1 MKNLW
6 AIFAIFFAFALPIG
20 DAEAKRFGGG
30 KSFGQSY
37 RTAPAQ
43 PKPTADNTRQQQSTP
58 AQNNTNR
65 KGMLGGLMGGLLAG
79 GLIAALF
86 GGAFEGIQMMDILL
100 LALVAF
106 VIFKFMRRGRAQ
118 APVAAYAGS
127 APPPFQSH
135 HDHEPVARVNENAAG
150 SAGGTGAGFA
160 SSNDEVPFKLPA
172 DFDLTAFLQGAR
184 EHYRTLQEAWN
195 KNDLPMIQEYVTPEL
210 YNDLREERATLDGDQ
225 HTEVLFVDA
234 ELVRADQMFGKSE
247 VSVKFTGRYR
257 DTVEGVE
264 EAITDIWHLQ
274 RDLSQPNAPW
284 YIIGIES

>member
-6 AIFAIFFAFALPIG
+6 ALFAIFFVFALPMG

-43 PKPTADNTRQQQSTP
+43 PKPTADNTRQQQTTP
-58 AQNNTNR
+58 AQNNNR

-86 GGAFEGIQMMDILL
+86 GGAFEGIQLMDILL
-100 LALVAF
+100 IALVAF
-106 VIFKFMRRGRAQ
+106 LIFKFMRRGRASH
-118 APVAAYAGS
+118 APAYAGS
-127 APPPFQSH
+127 APPFQH
-135 HDHEPVARVNENAAG
+135 HQQNEPMARVNTNQSSAPSMG
-150 SAGGTGAGFA
+150 SGSTGFA
-160 SSNDEVPFKLPA
+160 SGSDEVPFKLPA
-172 DFDLTAFLQGAR
+172 GFDLTAFLQGAR

-195 KNDLPMIQEYVTPEL
+195 KNDLAMIQEYVTPEL
-210 YNDLREERATLDGDQ
+210 YNDLREERATLEGDQ

-264 EAITDIWHLQ
+264 EPITDIWHLQ
-274 RDLSQPNAPW
+274 RDLSQADAPW
-284 YIIGIES
+284 YIVGIES